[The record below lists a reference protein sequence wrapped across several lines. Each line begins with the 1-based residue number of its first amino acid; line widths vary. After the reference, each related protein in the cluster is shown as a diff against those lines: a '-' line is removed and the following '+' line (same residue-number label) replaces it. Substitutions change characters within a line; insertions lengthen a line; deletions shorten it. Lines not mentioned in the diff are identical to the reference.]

1 MVFLLEIRFHGRGGQ
16 GAVTAANLFAS
27 AALKS
32 GNKDVQAS
40 PFFGA
45 ERRGAPVK
53 AFARISDEQINLR
66 SQIYEPDMV
75 VVLDPYLL
83 ELVEVTE
90 GLKPGGTFLLNT
102 RKRPE
107 ELLEFDKFRVAT
119 VNATDIALK
128 HGIKVGGIP
137 VVNTAILGAI
147 SKVVSKVTLKAIIQT
162 IKDRFKGEQGEI
174 NAEAAREAYDNILVK
189 R

>member
-1 MVFLLEIRFHGRGGQ
+1 MAFLLEIRFHGRGGQ

-27 AALKS
+27 AALKA
-32 GNKDVQAS
+32 GNKDVQAF

-53 AFARISDEQINLR
+53 AFARISDEEINLR
-66 SQIYEPDMV
+66 SPIYEPDMV
-75 VVLDPYLL
+75 VALDPYLL

-90 GLKPGGTFLLNT
+90 GLKLGGTFLLNT
-102 RKRPE
+102 GKRPE
-107 ELLEFDKFRVAT
+107 ELSEFDKFRVAT
-119 VNATDIALK
+119 VNATEIALK
-128 HGIKVGGIP
+128 HGIEVGGIP

-147 SKVVSKVTLKAIIQT
+147 PKLVSRVTLEAIIQA

-174 NAEAAREAYDNILVK
+174 NAKATREAYKATLVK
-189 R
+189 E

>member
-1 MVFLLEIRFHGRGGQ
+1 
-16 GAVTAANLFAS
+16 
-27 AALKS
+27 
-32 GNKDVQAS
+32 
-40 PFFGA
+40 
-45 ERRGAPVK
+45 
-53 AFARISDEQINLR
+53 
-66 SQIYEPDMV
+66 
-75 VVLDPYLL
+75 
-83 ELVEVTE
+83 LVEVTE